1 MMKQQDNR
9 KTVLITG
16 ASSGIGAA
24 FVKCFADAGMRL
36 VLVSRNR
43 AAMESLVDTL
53 SPDARSG
60 VIIHP
65 CDLGDMQQVDGL
77 IGYLRGEQIGVDY
90 LVNNAGF
97 GDYAPF
103 HQADYSKLEQMIDLN
118 IKALSRLTWH
128 LIRPMVGKGYGKVLN
143 VASVA
148 AFQPGP
154 GMAVYFATKA
164 YVLSLGEALHTE
176 LKGTGVTV
184 TTLCPGP
191 VRTGFMDVAGISGLS
206 FFDHSGIPTA
216 EEVARFGFKAMMRG
230 RMTVIHSLK
239 FKLLVFSNRVA
250 PRSIVARLTG
260 IILKRSS

>member
-1 MMKQQDNR
+1 MMKQEDNR

-24 FVKCFADAGMRL
+24 FVKCFAEAGMRM
-36 VLVSRNR
+36 VLVSRNK
-43 AAMESLVDTL
+43 AAMEKLVETL
-53 SPDARSG
+53 SPDVRSG
-60 VIIHP
+60 VIIQTF
-65 CDLGDMQQVDGL
+65 DLSDMQQVDGL
-77 IGYLRGEQIGVDY
+77 IGYLRREQISVDY

-103 HQADYSKLEQMIDLN
+103 HQADYAKLEQMIDLN
-118 IKALSRLTWH
+118 VKALSRLTWH
-128 LIRPMVGKGYGKVLN
+128 FIRPMVARGYGKVLN

-191 VRTGFMDVAGISGLS
+191 VRTGFMEVAGISGMS
-206 FFDHSGIPTA
+206 FFENSAIPSA
-216 EEVARFGFKAMMRG
+216 DEVARFGFRAMMRG
-230 RMTVIHSLK
+230 RMTVIHGLK
-239 FKLLVFSNRVA
+239 FKLLVFSNRLA
-250 PRSIVARLTG
+250 PRSLAATLTG
-260 IILKRSS
+260 IIMKRSS